1 METGKK
7 SLGHTISMKTA
18 SNSQILTI
26 QLSPEDSERLL
37 AEAKRR
43 RVDAESLASM
53 LLHDSLTELNPVS
66 LADIKSLE
74 KLYSFRGETEILL
87 FLEKYQ
93 FLIPVLLEAAD
104 KICHYFP
111 DAKLFIEC
119 VTDPEAVEDSMLELA
134 ICMNVTPEEAVDKLN
149 QFQDEWWLNLSDKI
163 RQPLCPI
170 LEYPDDF

>member
-7 SLGHTISMKTA
+7 SLGHTIYMKSA

-66 LADIKSLE
+66 LTDIESLE
-74 KLYSFRGETEILL
+74 KLYSWRGKTEILE
-87 FLEKYQ
+87 FLEKYH
-93 FLIPVLLEAAD
+93 FLIPVLLEAPD
-104 KICHYFP
+104 KIYHYFP
-111 DAKLFIEC
+111 AKKLYLEVEADSELIDSAQLFLDIIIDGD
-119 VTDPEAVEDSMLELA
+119 TDEIIDEALDKEEKLSEDWYL
-134 ICMNVTPEEAVDKLN
+134 
-149 QFQDEWWLNLSDKI
+149 
-163 RQPLCPI
+163 PLPYEVRRVFSCGVR
-170 LEYPDDF
+170 